1 MKILYGTE
9 AITLDVTDIC
19 YNKLMRKNI
28 IRIIKNDDI
37 RALVFTDPCFGK
49 IKKIYTI
56 DDNDITT
63 EHDNTDD
70 IYINATTNEVF
81 NKDIPNYIKEIYS
94 TNLDTYKEKLQHIH
108 SQLKIGYGDFQDEYP
123 EQLMTVTYLT
133 GDEKVLEIGSNI
145 GRNSLIIGHILSLKN
160 NNNFVTME
168 CDSDIAGILQYN
180 RDINK
185 MNFHI
190 ESAALSKRKL
200 IQKGWNTICS
210 DEVLEGYKSVNIIS
224 YEEIMRKYNI
234 QFDTLILDCEGA
246 FYYILMD
253 MPEILNNVKLII
265 MENDYRDIKHK
276 EYVDDTLKKNGFYV
290 DYAEEGVP
298 LALKLFPGTYNN
310 FYEVWKKR
318 V

>member
-9 AITLDVTDIC
+9 SITIDVTDIC

-37 RALVFTDPCFGK
+37 RGLLFTDPCFGK
-49 IKKIYTI
+49 IKHIYTVQ
-56 DDNDITT
+56 NNITT

-70 IYINATTNEVF
+70 IYINTTTNEVF

-108 SQLKIGYGDFQDEYP
+108 TQLKIGYGDFQDEYP

-168 CDSDIAGILQYN
+168 CDSDIGGILQYN

-185 MNFHI
+185 MKFHI
-190 ESAALSKRKL
+190 ENAALSKRKL

-224 YEEIMRKYNI
+224 YEEIMNKYNI

-265 MENDYRDIKHK
+265 MENDYRDITHK
-276 EYVDDTLKKNGFYV
+276 EYVDNTLKKNGFYV

-298 LALKLFPGTYNN
+298 LALELFPGSYNN